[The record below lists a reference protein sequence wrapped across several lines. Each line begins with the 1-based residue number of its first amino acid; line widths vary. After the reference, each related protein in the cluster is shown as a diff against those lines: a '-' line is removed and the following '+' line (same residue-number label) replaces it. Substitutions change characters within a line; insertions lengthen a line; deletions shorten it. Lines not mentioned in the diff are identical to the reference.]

1 MSNKNIKN
9 QYLGLNGF
17 VWFFGVVEDILDP
30 LKLGRVKVRCYEWHT
45 ANRGAIPTSSLPW
58 AQVVMP
64 ANNASI
70 SGVGTSPNGLKQGS
84 WGIGFFLDGEEGQ
97 RPMIFGSIP
106 GIPSHAAHKDNKD
119 IGFNDPEGRFPSAAH
134 EPDTNRLARND
145 ANNAHS
151 VISAKNTSKTSNVTI
166 ALCGGEKP
174 AANNWAEPNSPYA
187 AVYPNNHVFATQ
199 SGHIKE
205 YDDTPG
211 NERIHEYHKS
221 GTFYEVDS
229 QGVKSTR
236 IVANNYTVVAKND
249 HVYIGGVCNLYIGAN
264 CNTFILKD
272 WNIDAN
278 NVNLR
283 VRNSFKTTANTK
295 DLTVTGDSKETVT
308 GTTHITRAA
317 LNETSSATSQRYTG
331 NYTVRYDLTSEFHH
345 EGDRKTFR
353 GKDDYARHDTGVDY
367 SCPSDPSR
375 TSDENCDDLTV
386 PTVPTSATAVAN
398 TDRTEDEVQEAKD
411 SLGD

>member
-1 MSNKNIKN
+1 MSKFDTE
-9 QYLGLNGF
+9 YLGLNGF
-17 VWFFGVVEDILDP
+17 IWWIGVVEDVLDP
-30 LKLGRVKVRCYEWHT
+30 LKTGRVKVRCFDWHT
-45 ANRGAIPTSSLPW
+45 SNKGAIPTSSLPW

-64 ANNASI
+64 VNSAST
-70 SGVGTSPNGLKQGS
+70 SGLGNSPTGIKQGS
-84 WGIGFFLDGEEGQ
+84 WVLGFFLDGELAQ
-97 RPMIFGSIP
+97 RPMVLGTIP
-106 GIPSHAAHKDNKD
+106 GIPNTKSNPSV
-119 IGFNDPEGRFPSAAH
+119 GFNDPEKMEDGTGRFPSVIH

-145 ANNAHS
+145 ANNSHS
-151 VISAKNTSKTSNVTI
+151 VISAKNNSKTANVTI

-199 SGHIKE
+199 GGHIKE

-221 GTFYEVDS
+221 GTFYEIDS

-264 CNTFILKD
+264 CNTYILKD

-283 VRNSFKTTANTK
+283 VRNSFKQTSNTK
-295 DLTVTGDSKETVT
+295 DVVVSNDFKERIF
-308 GTTHITRAA
+308 GTTHITRGK
-317 LNETSSATSQRYTG
+317 LNESNSQTSLRYSG
-331 NYTVRYDLTSEFHH
+331 DYTVRFDETSEFHH

-386 PTVPTSATAVAN
+386 PTVPTSASAVAN
-398 TDRTEDEVQEAKD
+398 TDRSVEEAKD

>member
-84 WGIGFFLDGEEGQ
+84 WVIGFFLDGEEGQ

-106 GIPSHAAHKDNKD
+106 GIPSHAAHKDNKG

-174 AANNWAEPNSPYA
+174 AANNWAEPNSPYG

-317 LNETSSATSQRYTG
+317 LNETSAATSQRYTG

-398 TDRTEDEVQEAKD
+398 TDRSVEEAKD

>member
-84 WGIGFFLDGEEGQ
+84 WVIGFFLDGEEGQ

-106 GIPSHAAHKDNKD
+106 GIPSHAAHKDNKG

-151 VISAKNTSKTSNVTI
+151 VISAKNTSKTSSTI
-166 ALCGGEKP
+166 EIISL
-174 AANNWAEPNSPYA
+174 
-187 AVYPNNHVFATQ
+187 
-199 SGHIKE
+199 
-205 YDDTPG
+205 
-211 NERIHEYHKS
+211 
-221 GTFYEVDS
+221 DS
-229 QGVKSTR
+229 
-236 IVANNYTVVAKND
+236 
-249 HVYIGGVCNLYIGAN
+249 C
-264 CNTFILKD
+264 
-272 WNIDAN
+272 
-278 NVNLR
+278 
-283 VRNSFKTTANTK
+283 
-295 DLTVTGDSKETVT
+295 
-308 GTTHITRAA
+308 
-317 LNETSSATSQRYTG
+317 
-331 NYTVRYDLTSEFHH
+331 
-345 EGDRKTFR
+345 
-353 GKDDYARHDTGVDY
+353 
-367 SCPSDPSR
+367 
-375 TSDENCDDLTV
+375 
-386 PTVPTSATAVAN
+386 
-398 TDRTEDEVQEAKD
+398 
-411 SLGD
+411 